1 MRKSLPL
8 ALAACRGLLLALA
21 GPASAAGSCAQMK
34 SWLSAGG
41 GASSGLVVMDAETG
55 EVVCAQDAD
64 TPRPLASNT
73 KLFTTAAALSLLG
86 PQTRIPTK
94 VMTDGTV
101 DSAGVLH
108 GSLYLQGGGDPTL
121 GTPAFYDSYLAGLGT
136 NIFALVRQLKRAG
149 ITSVT
154 GRLYG
159 DDTIFDRKRG
169 VLDSG
174 YATSQYIGPL
184 SGLDFNSGFAGNT
197 SSSHFSSEPAKLA
210 TQTLDNSMRHSGIK
224 ISPTIALGRTPAA
237 AKSVA
242 VIRSH
247 PLTQIIN
254 TTDVYSDNFF
264 AEMLAKL
271 LGARI
276 GSAGPPAAGTTVVE
290 DFAAELGSEVHQ
302 VDGSGLTRS
311 NEASPQE
318 VVDLL
323 LGMRRAEVGDEFIQ
337 DLALSGHEGTTAGRM
352 KGTAAYG
359 RCRLKTGTLTGVSN
373 LSGYC
378 FNTSG
383 KVMAFSTLMGSVG
396 STETAHAYQDKI
408 AGPAGDTRSPCPR
421 LERVLAVGAR
431 GGGGS
436 LGLGLVVTRV
446 DRDLTGEGPAQP

>member
-1 MRKSLPL
+1 MRKSLFA
-8 ALAACRGLLLALA
+8 ALAVCLGLLLV
-21 GPASAAGSCAQMK
+21 PVCTASAANSCAQMK
-34 SWLSAGG
+34 AWLSAGG
-41 GASSGLVVMDAETG
+41 GSSSGLLVMDAESG
-55 EVVCAQDAD
+55 EVVCAQSAE

-73 KLFTTAAALSLLG
+73 KLFTTAAALSLIG
-86 PQTRIPTK
+86 PETRIATK

-101 DSAGVLH
+101 DSNGVLH

-136 NIFALVRQLKRAG
+136 NIFALVPQLKRAG
-149 ITSVT
+149 IKQVT

-169 VLDSG
+169 VLDSH

-184 SGLDFNSGFAGNT
+184 SGLAFNSGFAGST
-197 SSSHFSSEPAKLA
+197 SSSHFSSDPAKLA
-210 TQTLDNSMRHSGIK
+210 TQTLDNSMRHSGIRV
-224 ISPTIALGRTPAA
+224 SPKIALGKTPAA

-242 VIRSH
+242 VVRSQ
-247 PLTQIIN
+247 PLTKIVD

-264 AEMLAKL
+264 AEMLEKL

-276 GSAGPPAAGTTVVE
+276 GSAGTTTAGTTVVE
-290 DFAAELGSEVHQ
+290 DFAAEMGSEIHQ
-302 VDGSGLTRS
+302 VDGSGLTRT

-323 LGMRRAEVGDEFIQ
+323 LGMRHTEVAEDFIE
-337 DLALSGHEGTTAGRM
+337 DLALAGHEGTTAGRM

-378 FNTSG
+378 FNPDG
-383 KVMAFSTLMGSVG
+383 KVMVFSTLMGSVG
-396 STETAHAYQDKI
+396 STEVAHVYQDKI
-408 AGPAGDTRSPCPR
+408 AG
-421 LERVLAVGAR
+421 AVA
-431 GGGGS
+431 
-436 LGLGLVVTRV
+436 
-446 DRDLTGEGPAQP
+446 AY

>member
-1 MRKSLPL
+1 MKKLLLP
-8 ALAACRGLLLALA
+8 ALAVCVALLALA
-21 GPASAAGSCAQMK
+21 GPAAAATPCSQMQ
-34 SWLSAGG
+34 SWLKAGG
-41 GASSGLVVMDAETG
+41 GASSGLLVVDSETE
-55 EVVCAQDAD
+55 EVVCASGANKQL
-64 TPRPLASNT
+64 PLASNT
-73 KLFTTAAALSLLG
+73 KLFTTSAALTKLG
-86 PQTRIPTK
+86 PEATIATK

-101 DSAGVLH
+101 DAQGVLH
-108 GSLYLQGGGDPTL
+108 GSLYLQGAGDPSL

-136 NIFALVRQLKRAG
+136 NIFALVPQLKRAG
-149 ITSVT
+149 IKQVT

-224 ISPTIALGRTPAA
+224 ISPTVALGKTPAA

-242 VIRSH
+242 VIRSQ
-247 PLTQIIN
+247 PLTEIVN

-276 GSAGPPAAGTTVVE
+276 GDAGTTAAGTTVVE
-290 DFAAELGSEVHQ
+290 DFAAELGSEIHQ
-302 VDGSGLTRS
+302 VDGSGLTHS

-323 LGMRRAEVGDEFIQ
+323 LGMRTSNVSENFIE
-337 DLALSGHEGTTAGRM
+337 DLALAGHEGTTAGRM
-352 KGTAAYG
+352 KGTPAYG

-378 FNTSG
+378 FNKSG
-383 KVMAFSTLMGSVG
+383 RVMAFSTLMGSVG
-396 STETAHAYQDKI
+396 STEYAHIEQDRI
-408 AGPAGDTRSPCPR
+408 AGAVAGY
-421 LERVLAVGAR
+421 
-431 GGGGS
+431 
-436 LGLGLVVTRV
+436 
-446 DRDLTGEGPAQP
+446 

>member
-1 MRKSLPL
+1 MRKALLP
-8 ALAACRGLLLALA
+8 ALAACLGLFLLLA
-21 GPASAAGSCAQMK
+21 GSAAAATSCAQMK
-34 SWLSAGG
+34 AWLTAGG
-41 GASSGLVVMDAETG
+41 GSSSGLLVVDAESG
-55 EVVCAQDAD
+55 EVVCAQAAE

-86 PQTRIPTK
+86 PETRIPTK

-101 DSAGVLH
+101 DAEGILH

-136 NIFALVRQLKRAG
+136 NIFALVPQLKRAG
-149 ITSVT
+149 IKQVT

-224 ISPTIALGRTPAA
+224 ISSTVALGKTPAA

-242 VIRSH
+242 VIRSQ
-247 PLTQIIN
+247 PLTNIVN

-271 LGARI
+271 LGGRI
-276 GSAGPPAAGTTVVE
+276 GGAGTTAAGTTVVE
-290 DFAAELGSEVHQ
+290 DFAAELGSEIHQ
-302 VDGSGLTRS
+302 VDGSGLTHS

-323 LGMRRAEVGDEFIQ
+323 LGMRTSKVSEDFIE
-337 DLALSGHEGTTAGRM
+337 DLALAGHEGTTAGRM
-352 KGTAAYG
+352 KGTPAYG

-378 FNTSG
+378 FNKSG
-383 KVMAFSTLMGSVG
+383 RVMAFSTLMGSVG
-396 STETAHAYQDKI
+396 STEYAHTEQDRI
-408 AGPAGDTRSPCPR
+408 AGAVAGY
-421 LERVLAVGAR
+421 
-431 GGGGS
+431 
-436 LGLGLVVTRV
+436 
-446 DRDLTGEGPAQP
+446 

>member
-1 MRKSLPL
+1 MKAWL
-8 ALAACRGLLLALA
+8 A
-21 GPASAAGSCAQMK
+21 
-34 SWLSAGG
+34 AGG
-41 GASSGLVVMDAETG
+41 GASSGLVVEDAETG
-55 EVVCAQDAD
+55 EVVCAQAAD

-73 KLFTTAAALSLLG
+73 KLFTTSAALALIG
-86 PQTRIPTK
+86 PETRIATK

-101 DSAGVLH
+101 DAQGVLH

-136 NIFALVRQLKRAG
+136 NIFALVPQLKRAG
-149 ITSVT
+149 IKQVT

-169 VLDSG
+169 VLDSN
-174 YATSQYIGPL
+174 YATSVEIGPL

-197 SSSHFSSEPAKLA
+197 SSSHFSSDPAKLA
-210 TQTLDNSMRHSGIK
+210 TQTLDNSMRHSGIRV
-224 ISPTIALGRTPAA
+224 SPKIALGKTPKG

-247 PLTQIIN
+247 PLDQIVN

-264 AEMLAKL
+264 AEMLLKL

-276 GSAGPPAAGTTVVE
+276 GAGGTTAAGTQVTE
-290 DFAAELGSEVHQ
+290 DFAAEMGSEIHQ
-302 VDGSGLTRS
+302 VDGSGLTRT
-311 NEASPQE
+311 NEASPQD

-323 LGMRRAEVGDEFIQ
+323 LGVRKSEIGEDFIE
-337 DLALSGHEGTTAGRM
+337 DLSLAGHEGTTAGRM

-378 FNTSG
+378 FNQDG
-383 KVMAFSTLMGSVG
+383 KVMVFSTLMGSVG
-396 STETAHAYQDKI
+396 STEVAHVYQDKI
-408 AGPAGDTRSPCPR
+408 AGAVAG
-421 LERVLAVGAR
+421 L
-431 GGGGS
+431 
-436 LGLGLVVTRV
+436 
-446 DRDLTGEGPAQP
+446 